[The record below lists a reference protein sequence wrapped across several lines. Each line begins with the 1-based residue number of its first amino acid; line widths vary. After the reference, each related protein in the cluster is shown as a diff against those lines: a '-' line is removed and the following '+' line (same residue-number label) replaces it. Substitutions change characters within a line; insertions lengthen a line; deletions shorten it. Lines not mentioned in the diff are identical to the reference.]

1 MRDLMNFSE
10 SHNIGPIGNFF
21 FFFFFFCFFFFF
33 VLFFFFFFFFSGFF
47 YLRDFF
53 PWFNR

>member
-21 FFFFFFCFFFFF
+21 FFFFFF
-33 VLFFFFFFFFSGFF
+33 GFF